1 MGEKAGRW
9 KEQTD
14 QLRLKASLVK
24 RWRGQEQGR
33 DGKKRATKSNQKEN
47 KTLKIIVWKRGFP
60 V

>member
-33 DGKKRATKSNQKEN
+33 DGKKR
-47 KTLKIIVWKRGFP
+47 GG
-60 V
+60 